1 MTSGDWFITP
11 SSLRFIVNVVDTM
24 HGNSLKDNEPI
35 NTLLLLPV
43 KAFDALV
50 TYPVRLSIMNTL
62 INGPLTVT
70 DVSSRLK
77 LAKGIVHRHLRV
89 LEKLGW
95 VTVASDEVLR
105 ILNLPR
111 EANRV
116 YYMLS
121 SLIYFGYSVVVN
133 GCEVQLKVDG
143 KYAAFIDSRKG
154 VLIVKTPTATYGC
167 VKSCANSSECFNWA
181 LRVSKK
187 FKVQIE
193 TSGRSVDEALVQL
206 FHGILIK
213 GFTSPKAKLPL
224 IKIIDL
230 KIDNVYRQWLGNP
243 IRVNNNHQA

>member
-1 MTSGDWFITP
+1 
-11 SSLRFIVNVVDTM
+11 VNTVPD
-24 HGNSLKDNEPI
+24 NSFKDNEPI

-50 TYPVRLSIMNTL
+50 TYPVRLSIVNAL

-70 DVSSRLK
+70 DVSSRLR
-77 LAKGIVHRHLRV
+77 LAKGIVHRHLKV

-95 VTVASDEVLR
+95 VTVVSDEVLR
-105 ILNLPR
+105 ILNLPK

-133 GCEVQLKVDG
+133 GCEVQLKIDG

-167 VKSCANSSECFNWA
+167 VKSCGNSSECFNWA
-181 LRVSKK
+181 LRVSRK

-193 TSGRSVDEALVQL
+193 APSSSVDDALVQL

-230 KIDNVYRQWLGNP
+230 KIDNMYRQWLGNP
-243 IRVNNNHQA
+243 IKVNSINHRNGGQ